1 MIQPDKIETVVK
13 TAHRRFEGV
22 VLVARGDKTINV
34 LVEGKRMHPK
44 YRKQYSRS
52 RKYLVHDAA
61 NVAKVGGKVLFEE
74 CRPLSKTKRWR
85 LVKVLI

>member
-1 MIQPDKIETVVK
+1 MIQSNEIKTGIK
-13 TAHRRFEGV
+13 TAHRQFDGV

-34 LVEGKRMHPK
+34 LVEEKKMHPK

-61 NVAKVGGKVLFEE
+61 NIAKVGGKVLFEE

-85 LVKVLI
+85 LVKVLS